1 MINVMQ
7 LQRIWA
13 MFNARNKEF
22 FRDRAAFGW
31 NFAFPFLIIVGFG
44 IIFGGETLST
54 FKVGIFPQNGVS
66 VIFSET
72 TIPQHFKNNSA
83 VSFVAISTLEEGL
96 DKIHYHK
103 IDLLIDGRS
112 SENRY
117 WVNDSS
123 PKSYITEQMYKAAL
137 QPDDSIAVDRNIIDG
152 EKVRYIDW
160 LFPGIMAMNMMFSAL
175 WGVGYVVVRYRKNGA
190 LKRLKATPLTA
201 FEYLSAQ
208 MISRIFLLMFTF
220 TIVWIG
226 ADLIFDLKIQGSMLL
241 FFLTFFLG
249 GLSLCSIG
257 LFLAA
262 RGTSEEFTSGALN
275 FISWPMMFLSEVWF
289 SLEGA
294 PAWVQNISW
303 VFPLTHMLKAARKVM
318 NEGGGFTD
326 IQLECGLMM
335 LTTIIFLTLAA
346 TLFSWNE

>member
-1 MINVMQ
+1 MINLMQ
-7 LQRIWA
+7 LQRILA

-72 TIPQHFKNNSA
+72 TIPHHFKNNSA

-137 QPDDSIAVDRNIIDG
+137 QPDDTVAVDRNIING
-152 EKVRYIDW
+152 EQVRYIDW

-303 VFPLTHMLKAARKVM
+303 LFPLTHMLKAARKVM
-318 NEGGGFTD
+318 NEGVGFTH
-326 IQLECGLMM
+326 IQLECGLMI

-346 TLFSWNE
+346 ALFSWNE

>member
-1 MINVMQ
+1 MMNLMQ
-7 LQRIWA
+7 LKRIWA

-44 IIFGGETLST
+44 IIFGGEPLST
-54 FKVGIFPQNGVS
+54 LKVGVFPQDGNS
-66 VIFSET
+66 VIFHET
-72 TIPQHFKNNSA
+72 VIPGQFQQNSA
-83 VSFVAISTLEEGL
+83 ASFVAISTLEEGL

-117 WVNDSS
+117 WMNDSS
-123 PKSYITEQMYKAAL
+123 PKSYITEQMYRAAL
-137 QPDDSIAVDRNIIDG
+137 LPEGTVALDRRIVNG
-152 EKVRYIDW
+152 EQVRYIDW

-208 MISRIFLLMFTF
+208 MLSRVFLLMFTF
-220 TIVWIG
+220 TVVWIG
-226 ADLIFDLKIQGSMLL
+226 SDLIFDLKIQGSMLL
-241 FFLTFFLG
+241 FFLIFFLG

-294 PAWVQNISW
+294 PVWVQNISW

-318 NEGGGFTD
+318 NEGLGYTD
-326 IQLECGLMM
+326 IQLECGLML
-335 LTTIIFLTLAA
+335 LTTVIFLTLAA
-346 TLFSWNE
+346 ALFSWNE